1 MQKNKTKTSVGSRNL
16 ILLGIGSILVAVLTT
31 SVSLFLYHDSGDIYL
46 DRSRP
51 GFLPEES
58 EIEETKKTTNYEFP
72 ENVNLT
78 EKVVDN
84 FLENYQTQIDY
95 INSFSEPYNP
105 NILSDESLGFPE

>member
-1 MQKNKTKTSVGSRNL
+1 MSRGGKNLL
-16 ILLGIGSILVAVLTT
+16 ILGLAAIVIAILTSSI
-31 SVSLFLYHDSGDIYL
+31 SLIVYHQSGDIYL

-78 EKVVDN
+78 EKVINN

>member
-1 MQKNKTKTSVGSRNL
+1 MSRGGKNLL
-16 ILLGIGSILVAVLTT
+16 ILGLAAIVIAILTSSI
-31 SVSLFLYHDSGDIYL
+31 SLIVYHQSGDIYL

-78 EKVVDN
+78 EKVIDN

>member
-1 MQKNKTKTSVGSRNL
+1 MSRGGKNLL
-16 ILLGIGSILVAVLTT
+16 ILGLAAIVIAILTSSI
-31 SVSLFLYHDSGDIYL
+31 SLIVYHQSGDIYL

-78 EKVVDN
+78 EKVIDN
-84 FLENYQTQIDY
+84 FLEIYQTQIDY

>member
-1 MQKNKTKTSVGSRNL
+1 MSRGGKNLL
-16 ILLGIGSILVAVLTT
+16 ILGLAAIVIAILTSSI
-31 SVSLFLYHDSGDIYL
+31 SLIVYHQSGDIYL

>member
-1 MQKNKTKTSVGSRNL
+1 MSRGGKNLL
-16 ILLGIGSILVAVLTT
+16 ILGLAAIVIAILTSSI
-31 SVSLFLYHDSGDIYL
+31 SLIVYHQSGDIYL

-78 EKVVDN
+78 EKVIDN

-95 INSFSEPYNP
+95 INSFSKPYNP

>member
-1 MQKNKTKTSVGSRNL
+1 MSRGGKNLL
-16 ILLGIGSILVAVLTT
+16 ILGLAAIVIAILTSSI
-31 SVSLFLYHDSGDIYL
+31 SLIVYHQSGDIYL

-78 EKVVDN
+78 KKVVDN